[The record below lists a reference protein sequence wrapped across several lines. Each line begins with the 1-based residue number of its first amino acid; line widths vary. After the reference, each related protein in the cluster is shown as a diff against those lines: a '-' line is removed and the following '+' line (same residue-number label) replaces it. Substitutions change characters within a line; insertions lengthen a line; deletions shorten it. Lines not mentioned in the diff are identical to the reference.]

1 MQSVAKGSSDLIEGL
16 PNDNNEVDHHH
27 DVNAIING
35 ANANVSVNTVA
46 NDVQTIARFLLVNDA
61 DNVMLNGIVL
71 KALEENNAEIAELK
85 ARVADLEAQMR
96 SELND

>member
-16 PNDNNEVDHHH
+16 PNDNNEVDHY
-27 DVNAIING
+27 DVNEIING
-35 ANANVSVNTVA
+35 ANTNVSVDKVA

-61 DNVMLNGIVL
+61 ENAMLYDEVL
-71 KALEENNAEIAELK
+71 KALEDNKAEIAELK